1 MGSQSSPQF
10 ITLSMS
16 GVLLNQRRV
25 VWIIQRVKHLSEQ
38 VHTSD
43 KEESDQLNAGLQT
56 KSSLR
61 RVLLLLRVKIA
72 TRYCAL
78 TIGALMHL

>member
-1 MGSQSSPQF
+1 MGSQSCSQF
-10 ITLSMS
+10 IALSAS

-25 VWIIQRVKHLSEQ
+25 VRVIQRVKHLSEQ

-43 KEESDQLNAGLQT
+43 KGESNQLNAGLQT

-72 TRYCAL
+72 TRYYAW
-78 TIGALMHL
+78 TMGALMRL